1 MNTRLMHEG
10 QQSLGRRDAGLW
22 RLHEGSAATLRPA
35 LAGDLT
41 VRTGRV
47 WITHDAEPGDWVLTA
62 GQSLRLRRGQAVVV
76 ETWDVHEF
84 ATLDWTPVPGLAQ
97 RARLGWAWRVLADG
111 ADALA
116 RGLAGLADW
125 ARARSAAPSASRAQ
139 GSMKSGASMAS
150 CGGA

>member
-10 QQSLGRRDAGLW
+10 QQYLSRREQGAW
-22 RLHEGSAATLRPA
+22 QLHEGRAATLRPT
-35 LAGDLT
+35 LAGALT
-41 VRTGRV
+41 VRSGRV
-47 WITHDAEPGDWVLTA
+47 WVTHDALPGDWVLEA
-62 GQSLRLRRGQAVVV
+62 GQSLRLRRGDQAVV
-76 ETWDVHEF
+76 EDWDARQP
-84 ATLDWTPVPGLAQ
+84 ATLEWQPDLSLVQ
-97 RARLGWAWRVLADG
+97 RARLGWAWRTLADG

-116 RGLAGLADW
+116 RGLDGLADW